1 MTEEVANLLK
11 NENVNINE
19 TDDKGLTGLHLACL
33 NGNFGIV
40 ILLVV
45 NNANLELKAIGILT
59 PLSVACWK
67 GHFEIAKYLITKGNY
82 DKKDLEEDLA
92 YADKNHTE
100 IIEFLKSQM

>member
-19 TDDKGLTGLHLACL
+19 TDGDGLTGLHFACF
-33 NGNFGIV
+33 NGNLDIV
-40 ILLVV
+40 KLLVE
-45 NNANLELKAIGILT
+45 NKADLKLNAQKLLT
-59 PLSVACWK
+59 PLALSCK
-67 GHFEIAKYLITKGNY
+67 LGHFEIAKYLITNY
-82 DKKDLEEDLA
+82 EKKDLEEALA